1 MAVPYF
7 DPLGETEPNNTRYVL
22 TFVVPPRPPPRWLPS
37 IFKNKPSTRS
47 SDAVRHKLPAS
58 DDNPNLDCFGLKDI
72 RDLPKKTITIK
83 SAWFPAE
90 MRCAHVQKGLL
101 CGERCYFLE
110 KGGDVARWKCE
121 TEDCEGHVYCGRVMK
136 DDKGRSCFGKKGER
150 MVCLER

>member
-1 MAVPYF
+1 MSPWRTKKWFVF
-7 DPLGETEPNNTRYVL
+7 CLQSHWLVLGY
-22 TFVVPPRPPPRWLPS
+22 
-37 IFKNKPSTRS
+37 
-47 SDAVRHKLPAS
+47 AVRATATTLRGITAHKLPVS
-58 DDNPNLDCFGLKDI
+58 NNNPNLDLFEFKDI
-72 RDLPKKTITIK
+72 GILATRTITIK

-121 TEDCEGHVYCGRVMK
+121 TEDCEGHVYCGRVMT
-136 DDKGRSCFGKKGER
+136 DDKGRSCFGKKGGR